1 MSRYLLD
8 TSAVLAHYRNEPGAA
23 RVQEL
28 IEEEGS
34 QILIATPTLVEFR
47 RRMKELGA
55 TARVIDDAISAYEEM
70 ADGIVSIDK
79 AAAEAAWQLSRSS
92 GRRLPLVDS
101 LIAGAAR
108 AASAVLVHRDP
119 HMAAIPSHLLT
130 QAQLGS
136 RA

>member
-1 MSRYLLD
+1 MIRYLLD

-34 QILIATPTLVEFR
+34 EILIASPTLVEFR

-55 TARVIDDAISAYEEM
+55 TPRVIDDAISGYEEM
-70 ADGIVSIDK
+70 ADEIISIDK
-79 AAAEAAWQLSRSS
+79 AAADAAWQLSRNT

-119 HMAAIPSHLLT
+119 HMAAIPSSLLT
-130 QAQLGS
+130 QTQLGS
-136 RA
+136 KA

>member
-1 MSRYLLD
+1 MPRYLLD
-8 TSAVLAHYRNEPGAA
+8 TSAVLAHYRHEAGAS

-28 IEEEGS
+28 IEEEDSG
-34 QILIATPTLVEFR
+34 ILIATPTLVEFR

-55 TARVIDDAISAYEEM
+55 TARVIDDAISDYEEM
-70 ADGIVSIDK
+70 ADEIVTIDK

-119 HMAAIPSHLLT
+119 HMATIPSSLLS
-130 QAQLGS
+130 QLQLGS
-136 RA
+136 KA

>member
-1 MSRYLLD
+1 MRYLLD

-34 QILIATPTLVEFR
+34 EILIATPTLVEFR

-55 TARVIDDAISAYEEM
+55 TARVIDAAILEYEEM
-70 ADGIVSIDK
+70 ADDIVSIDK
-79 AAAEAAWQLSRSS
+79 GAAEAAWLLSRNS

-119 HMAAIPSHLLT
+119 HMAAIPSNLLT
-130 QAQLGS
+130 QHSLG
-136 RA
+136 AKA

>member
-1 MSRYLLD
+1 MPRYLLD
-8 TSAVLAHYRNEPGAA
+8 TSAVLAHYRNEAGAE

-34 QILIATPTLVEFR
+34 EILIATPTLVEFR
-47 RRMKELGA
+47 RRMRELRA
-55 TARVIDDAISAYEEM
+55 TPRVIDGAISAYEEM

-108 AASAVLVHRDP
+108 AASAVLVPRDP
-119 HMAAIPSHLLT
+119 HMAAIPSSLLT

-136 RA
+136 KV

>member
-1 MSRYLLD
+1 MARYLLD
-8 TSAVLAHYRNEPGAA
+8 TSAVLAHFRNEPGAD

-34 QILIATPTLVEFR
+34 EILIATPTLVEFR

-55 TARVIDDAISAYEEM
+55 TARAIDDAISAYEEM

-79 AAAEAAWQLSRSS
+79 AAAEAAWQLSRAS

-108 AASAVLVHRDP
+108 AVTAVLVHRDP
-119 HMAAIPSHLLT
+119 HMAAIPSNLLT
-130 QAQLGS
+130 QGQLRS
-136 RA
+136 KP

>member
-1 MSRYLLD
+1 VPRYLLD
-8 TSAVLAHYRNEPGAA
+8 TSAVLAHYRNEPGAS
-23 RVQEL
+23 RVQEM

-55 TARVIDDAISAYEEM
+55 TARLIDDAISAYEEM

-119 HMAAIPSHLLT
+119 RMAAIPPHLLT
-130 QAQLGS
+130 QTQLGS
-136 RA
+136 RT

>member
-34 QILIATPTLVEFR
+34 EILIATPTLVEFR

-55 TARVIDDAISAYEEM
+55 AARVIDDAISAYEEM

-108 AASAVLVHRDP
+108 AAEAVLVHRDP
-119 HMAAIPSHLLT
+119 HMAAIPSSLLT
-130 QAQLGS
+130 QTQLGS
-136 RA
+136 RT